1 MKKALFI
8 DRDGTL
14 IREPED
20 EQIDRLDKLEFVPGV
35 LGSLSAI
42 ARETDHELVMVS
54 NQDGLGTSA
63 YPQENFDRVQEM
75 ILRTFRNEGVEFD
88 AVRIDST
95 TPPEKAS
102 TRKPG
107 TGLLGDYLEGDY
119 DMGGSYVIGDRLTDI
134 ELARNLG
141 AYGVLLNGDEK
152 TVREARC
159 GFSEHLALVAGTWDE
174 VRSFLTKGLRSA
186 TVKRATRE
194 TRIQVTAR
202 LDSTE
207 PEADIST
214 GIGFFDHML
223 EQLSRHGEMDL
234 SISVE
239 GDLEVDEHHTIEDT
253 ALALGAAI
261 NQALGEKRGI
271 ERYGFCLPMD
281 DALAQVAIDLGGRR
295 WMEWEVEFARERIG
309 EMPTEMFPHF
319 FKSFSDGAEC
329 NLHIKAEGENEHHKI
344 EAIFKALAKALRM
357 AVRKVPG
364 KSAVPS
370 TKGKMGE

>member
-20 EQIDRLDKLEFVPGV
+20 EQIDSLEKLAFVPGV
-35 LGSLSAI
+35 FRNLSGI
-42 ARETDHELVMVS
+42 VRETDHELVMVS
-54 NQDGLGTSA
+54 NQDGLGTAA

-75 ILRTFRNEGVEFD
+75 IVRTFRNEGIAFD
-88 AVRIDST
+88 AVRVDPT
-95 TPPEKAS
+95 TPAEGAS

-107 TGLLGDYLEGDY
+107 TGMLTDYMEGGYDLGA
-119 DMGGSYVIGDRLTDI
+119 SYVIGDRLSDI

-141 AYGVLLNGDEK
+141 SNGVLLTGDEK
-152 TVREARC
+152 MAQQAREQ
-159 GFSEHLALVAGTWDE
+159 FPEHLVLVAGTWDE
-174 VRSFLTKGLRSA
+174 IRSFLTKGVRSA
-186 TVKRATRE
+186 TVKRTTRE
-194 TRIQVTAR
+194 TRIQVAAR
-202 LDSTE
+202 LDSPE

-214 GIGFFDHML
+214 GIAFFDHML

-234 SISVE
+234 SVRVE

-261 NQALGEKRGI
+261 NEALGDKRGI

-295 WMEWEVEFARERIG
+295 WMEWDAEFARERIG

-329 NLHIKAEGENEHHKI
+329 NLNIKAEGENEHHKI

-364 KSAVPS
+364 KQAVPS
-370 TKGKMGE
+370 TKGKMGA